1 MEQGE
6 KKKNIQLAFP
16 KYKAEGDNDE
26 YISKGKGENMLQHFS
41 ASIDELTDWFKQYQ
55 VESLELWI
63 SGVIETGGITRLVVS
78 AKGEGGLRVV
88 LKPKSQTNNMNNA

>member
-1 MEQGE
+1 MEQDE

-16 KYKAEGDNDE
+16 KYKEEDGE

-63 SGVIETGGITRLVVS
+63 SGIIQTGGITSLVVS

-88 LKPKSQTNNMNNA
+88 LKPKSQKSNYNIKNA